1 MDRLF
6 SPSSSFARNAHT
18 FALGNYP
25 FQAGFEETSNANR
38 HFGRQIHFDPDPC
51 RAPCP
56 PRLPRLPPAARLLAL
71 RRHKELQ
78 ASRPRLLLRRPP
90 RGNNPMSPQSTR
102 WNSSQKVQGVGPS
115 RPTSESCGSYK
126 RNPEVAWDSDST

>member
-38 HFGRQIHFDPDPC
+38 HFGRQSILTPTNAALHVRHVSHVSPRQRASWLSAATKSC
-51 RAPCP
+51 R
-56 PRLPRLPPAARLLAL
+56 RRARASCSGV
-71 RRHKELQ
+71 LQ
-78 ASRPRLLLRRPP
+78 EATIL
-90 RGNNPMSPQSTR
+90 
-102 WNSSQKVQGVGPS
+102 
-115 RPTSESCGSYK
+115 
-126 RNPEVAWDSDST
+126 